1 MRDGLAQTVDLEESQ
16 KMTSIKE
23 RFLIKDES
31 KLELPEYIDRPEYVR
46 NKSVG
51 YSLQIAG
58 WFIFMWLFMPLITV
72 FFWWFEGKTIY
83 QQMVVQA
90 APNSQ
95 LSLMNI
101 TVMILLSI
109 CVLLLWA
116 SYNWVRFA
124 GDERRTAPLEV
135 DEQQLAMSFKV
146 NTDDILTMQQAKN
159 LTLYYDDKGMLEF
172 FEANHQLK
180 KRISA

>member
-1 MRDGLAQTVDLEESQ
+1 
-16 KMTSIKE
+16 MTSIKE

-101 TVMILLSI
+101 TVMVLLSI
-109 CVLLLWA
+109 CVLLLWS

-135 DEQQLAMSFKV
+135 DEKQLAMSFKV
-146 NTDDILTMQQAKN
+146 NTADILTMQQAKN

>member
-1 MRDGLAQTVDLEESQ
+1 
-16 KMTSIKE
+16 MTNIKE
-23 RFLIKDES
+23 SFLIQDES

-58 WFIFMWLFMPLITV
+58 WFVFMWLFMPLITV

-83 QQMVVQA
+83 QQMVIQA
-90 APNSQ
+90 EPNSQ
-95 LSLMNI
+95 LSLVNL
-101 TVMILLSI
+101 TVMILLFI
-109 CVLLLWA
+109 CILLLWA
-116 SYNWVRFA
+116 SYNWVRFI
-124 GDERRTAPLEV
+124 GDERRAAPLEV
-135 DEQQLAMSFKV
+135 GEQQLASSFKV
-146 NTDDILTMQQAKN
+146 NTADILNMQQAKN

>member
-1 MRDGLAQTVDLEESQ
+1 MSTHP
-16 KMTSIKE
+16 SIKE

-95 LSLMNI
+95 LSLINI
-101 TVMILLSI
+101 
-109 CVLLLWA
+109 
-116 SYNWVRFA
+116 
-124 GDERRTAPLEV
+124 
-135 DEQQLAMSFKV
+135 
-146 NTDDILTMQQAKN
+146 
-159 LTLYYDDKGMLEF
+159 ML
-172 FEANHQLK
+172 
-180 KRISA
+180 

>member
-1 MRDGLAQTVDLEESQ
+1 
-16 KMTSIKE
+16 MTSIKE

-116 SYNWVRFA
+116 SYNRVRFA

-135 DEQQLAMSFKV
+135 DEQQLALSFKV
-146 NTDDILTMQQAKN
+146 NTTDILTMQQAKN